1 MSTIEVSQTGHVTR
15 IVLSRPEVMNAINQ
29 QMHDELQAAFDA
41 FASDDEQFLCVVSG
55 AGGRAFCAGS
65 DLKSIAAQGRPH
77 VYPRSGYAGLIERF
91 DLHKPIIAAVDG
103 VAVGGGL
110 ELALAC
116 DVLIATR
123 RSRFG
128 LPEPLV
134 GAMAIGGGVHRLA
147 RQIGLKR
154 AMGLILTGDI
164 IDAETADE
172 VGLITE
178 LVDPDGLDAAV
189 ESWCERI
196 LRCAPLAVRAS
207 KESVMKGLDE
217 MSLEAAIRNQLVYP
231 SVIASNRSVDR
242 KEGAEAFAEKRPP
255 QWTGR

>member
-1 MSTIEVSQTGHVTR
+1 MSTIEVSHAGHVTR

-29 QMHDELQAAFDA
+29 QMHDELQEAFDA
-41 FASDDEQFLCVVSG
+41 FAADDDQFLCVVSG

-91 DLHKPIIAAVDG
+91 DLHKPVIAAVDG

-116 DVLIATR
+116 DVLVATR

-172 VGLITE
+172 AGLITE
-178 LVDPDGLDAAV
+178 LVDDDGLEAAV

-207 KESVMKGLDE
+207 KESVMRGLDE

-231 SVIASNRSVDR
+231 SVIASNRSADR